1 MRLIHLNWNNIKG
14 EGSVTYTKIFKEAHI
29 VVQLDMLQDCIVDL
43 TDKYE
48 SLLSPPNAAEDG
60 DFYGLPRDSVSSS
73 KVGGNDLT
81 DGETSP

>member
-1 MRLIHLNWNNIKG
+1 MIIDR
-14 EGSVTYTKIFKEAHI
+14 
-29 VVQLDMLQDCIVDL
+29 
-43 TDKYE
+43 
-48 SLLSPPNAAEDG
+48 AAEDG